1 METGPK
7 WPAQLLRWWR
17 LGLLIIGTAVFAG
30 LIVSVGARRSLE
42 ATISIGPGVLWVLLA
57 PIVSYMLHATGW
69 WMLIPPGLRPTL
81 PRALRTYIAA
91 QSLNELGGG
100 LLGEPLKVAAV
111 VDKHR
116 AVGLS
121 ATVVD
126 NLAQV
131 AALSVFLIIGA
142 IGFTATGVATE
153 LHGLLFAAAL
163 LVVGLSSAGALL
175 VFGGRRKSEGKP
187 RIRKYLN
194 PPGWLSDRYNR
205 LTHANRSFL
214 QEHRQRLLASVAFHF
229 AGKSWIIAEM
239 ALVLALLGQSD
250 FSSVC
255 WLGLGSSAAS
265 AAAVVVPGQIGA
277 VEGTLMGVGIQIGM
291 ATDTIIVVALL
302 RRFRWLVW
310 IALGLLLAPRRT

>member
-1 METGPK
+1 
-7 WPAQLLRWWR
+7 
-17 LGLLIIGTAVFAG
+17 
-30 LIVSVGARRSLE
+30 
-42 ATISIGPGVLWVLLA
+42 
-57 PIVSYMLHATGW
+57 
-69 WMLIPPGLRPTL
+69 MLIPPDLRPTL

-111 VDKHR
+111 GDKYR
-116 AVGLS
+116 EAGLS

-142 IGFTATGVATE
+142 IGFTVTGVATE

-163 LVVGLSSAGALL
+163 FVVGLGSAGALL
-175 VFGGRRKSEGKP
+175 VFGGRRKSAAK
-187 RIRKYLN
+187 RTNRKNRHLQR
-194 PPGWLSDRYNR
+194 WLIDGYNR
-205 LTHANRSFL
+205 LTTANRSFL
-214 QEHRQRLLASVAFHF
+214 QEHRQRLLASVAFHC

-250 FSSVC
+250 FSSAS

-265 AAAVVVPGQIGA
+265 AVAVVVPGQIGA

-291 ATDTIIVVALL
+291 AADTIIVVALL